1 MKQFYETYFDNE
13 KLSPLSREL
22 SWSNNME
29 ILSAANSM
37 EEREF
42 YFGDRIAWMKWE
54 EYNSILIFS
63 WLEVFNNII
72 C

>member
-1 MKQFYETYFDNE
+1 MKQFHETYFDNE
-13 KLSPLSREL
+13 KLSTLSREL
-22 SWSNNME
+22 SWSYNME

-42 YFGDRIAWMKWE
+42 YLCVRIAWMKRE
-54 EYNSILIFS
+54 EYNSILKFN
-63 WLEVFNNII
+63 WLVVLNNII